1 MRLKS
6 EGSPDKEFEFQD
18 EIKKKVKLPE
28 NIHDVVILKKDG
40 IPTYHF
46 AHVVDDHLMRTTL
59 VLRGGA
65 VSYTHL
71 DVYKRQS

>member
-1 MRLKS
+1 MKVT
-6 EGSPDKEFEFQD
+6 GKEFEFQD

-59 VLRGGA
+59 VLRGGEWLA
-65 VSYTHL
+65 HFQFILNYLTL
-71 DVYKRQS
+71 